1 MYQGTLPTERA
12 LVVVVVMLVMS
23 DEAADGGGSSH
34 TFANRNGADR
44 FRFVFFLNVSYPTKL
59 LPYINNVSVYQSY

>member
-12 LVVVVVMLVMS
+12 LVVVVMLVMS
-23 DEAADGGGSSH
+23 DEAADRGGSSH
-34 TFANRNGADR
+34 TFASRNGADR

-59 LPYINNVSVYQSY
+59 LPYISNVSVYQSY